1 MDKRTLENWKK
12 VKEALEAAGKTD
24 TFYYQRALTILP
36 ERKIP
41 SRLNSSF
48 SHTML
53 KSILGVCAA
62 LAIGPA
68 AVASPYVNIENN
80 TGFEESGYG
89 GTATD
94 MHIGIEGTAGSAAW
108 YVQVALAVAPS
119 GQESSVEFS
128 AKGGGSI
135 ALSDSFGI
143 YGELSGITGDT
154 ENSFGTKIGAK
165 FSF

>member
-1 MDKRTLENWKK
+1 
-12 VKEALEAAGKTD
+12 
-24 TFYYQRALTILP
+24 
-36 ERKIP
+36 
-41 SRLNSSF
+41 
-48 SHTML
+48 ML

-80 TGFEESGYG
+80 TGFGSESGYG

-94 MHIGIEGTAGSAAW
+94 MHVGIEGTAGSASW
-108 YVQVALAVAPS
+108 YVQGGPSLVAPS
-119 GQESSVEFS
+119 GEESSVEFS

-165 FSF
+165 LSF